1 MAKTDMRVPVS
12 RMVEDVIGCKW
23 SVAVLGIVGRGVC
36 RPGSIRRSI
45 AGLTAK
51 VLNERLRKLTS
62 YGILERHAYP
72 EIPPRV
78 EYRLTAFGKKFTS
91 ILRSIEKLEETLGTE
106 GNPCRPRPARRGWKP
121 EKTEKQ
127 IRH

>member
-1 MAKTDMRVPVS
+1 MKGLQKMAKTDKPVPAS

-23 SVAVLGIVGRGVC
+23 SFAVLGMVSRGVC

-62 YGILERHAYP
+62 YGILERRAYP

-78 EYRLTAFGKKFTS
+78 EYRLTGFGRKFTR
-91 ILRSIEKLEETLGTE
+91 ILRSIEKLQETRGTE
-106 GNPCRPRPARRGWKP
+106 GNPR
-121 EKTEKQ
+121 
-127 IRH
+127 